1 MDKVKIILIAL
12 FFLNNLQ
19 ILKAIT
25 KENIA
30 VVNIQGID
38 VSEKNV
44 YAFTTKL
51 RSELFNLNVFNVM
64 EREKMDAILEEQQHS
79 LSDCF
84 SNECIIKI
92 GQLLAVQYIVSGSVQ
107 SLKNIFIVDLRLI
120 DVETSQIVSNINMNW
135 EGSYTDLLT
144 KFTSQVSNE
153 LAAKYLTSKHISL
166 TSGNGVLE
174 EETGLLKF
182 SLSQNDVFLFIDGI
196 SSGQQP
202 YDEITLKL
210 SQGEHTVKFS
220 KEGFKDWEQIYNVIS
235 DKTIPVDVN
244 IDPIGTVTSTESEIK
259 YGVIILNTDPENAE
273 VTIDNILMG
282 QTPFQKK
289 ISTGE
294 HKIEV
299 KKNLYH
305 IASLEIEIEPG
316 EFAKKDI
323 KLQPNF
329 GTLSVSSVPEDASVF
344 INNKRREEKTPATF
358 SQIQSGLHKVKLQKE
373 DYHDWI
379 KDIII
384 TDNQTLPIKAILNP
398 TFGELELISV
408 PEGADVYIDNESK
421 GKTPLKLEKIY
432 SREYTI
438 RLEKEFYKHWETTA
452 TVEDAKTTKI
462 DHILEENFGTLSI
475 LSMPKGSKIYLDK
488 KYVGNT
494 PFTIEKVVKGQHS
507 IRINKGNHTAI
518 NKNVHISIGE
528 TKVITDNLEPR
539 IGTLLISSNPPNALA
554 YIDGKYKGKT
564 EIKIDNI

>member
-19 ILKAIT
+19 ILKATT

-84 SNECIIKI
+84 SDECIIKI

-166 TSGNGVLE
+166 TSGTGVLE

-182 SLSQNDVFLFIDGI
+182 SLSQNDVFLFIDSI

-244 IDPIGTVTSTESEIK
+244 IDPIGTVTSTESEVK
-259 YGVIILNTDPENAE
+259 YGMIILNIDPENTE

-294 HKIEV
+294 HKIEI

-305 IASLEIEIEPG
+305 IALLEIEIEPG
-316 EFAKKDI
+316 EFAKHDI
-323 KLQPNF
+323 KLHPNF
-329 GTLSVSSVPEDASVF
+329 GTLSVSSIPEDASVF
-344 INNKRREEKTPATF
+344 IEHR
-358 SQIQSGLHKVKLQKE
+358 
-373 DYHDWI
+373 
-379 KDIII
+379 
-384 TDNQTLPIKAILNP
+384 
-398 TFGELELISV
+398 
-408 PEGADVYIDNESK
+408 
-421 GKTPLKLEKIY
+421 
-432 SREYTI
+432 
-438 RLEKEFYKHWETTA
+438 
-452 TVEDAKTTKI
+452 
-462 DHILEENFGTLSI
+462 
-475 LSMPKGSKIYLDK
+475 
-488 KYVGNT
+488 
-494 PFTIEKVVKGQHS
+494 
-507 IRINKGNHTAI
+507 
-518 NKNVHISIGE
+518 
-528 TKVITDNLEPR
+528 
-539 IGTLLISSNPPNALA
+539 
-554 YIDGKYKGKT
+554 
-564 EIKIDNI
+564 